1 MNGKELYERHNLL
14 LRVDGG
20 AFGNLEPWVMDA
32 WDALA
37 EEAYKRVGTQEER
50 MTPVM
55 NAIRKAGQVVLPI
68 CTTDEKEKV
77 TRVLRMVRENVQ
89 AAIG

>member
-55 NAIRKAGQVVLPI
+55 NAIRKAGQSVLPG
-68 CTTDEKEKV
+68 CTEPEKEKV
-77 TRVLRMVRENVQ
+77 GEAIRIIREHVQ
-89 AAIG
+89 SAIG